1 MKALAVGTALAFA
14 TLVAPAIGQTDAQ
27 KYQPSQQY
35 DPGASGKSKPD
46 MKGLPPADDPS
57 GESGAAMGEEGAASP
72 DAGAPSSDES
82 KMPELPTNKPAPA
95 PSK

>member
-1 MKALAVGTALAFA
+1 MKALAVGAALAFV
-14 TLVAPAIGQTDAQ
+14 TFVPASAQTDAQ
-27 KYQPSQQY
+27 KYPPSQQY
-35 DPGASGKSKPD
+35 DPGASGTSKPD
-46 MKGLPPADDPS
+46 VKGPPADDPS